1 MSSGGVSSHR
11 ETLPIACSCGKRRI
25 CLFLSKTPV
34 TFCGQAASLPAVTQM
49 DSLGWRE
56 LCVWRG
62 EPQLPSWINL
72 EVLAQDVEL
81 LRFSKVTISPLSPQL
96 LFHVWRGLYLK
107 KLHPLEVSVVA
118 FGDSA
123 EAPLSPCSGT
133 SS

>member
-1 MSSGGVSSHR
+1 M
-11 ETLPIACSCGKRRI
+11 
-25 CLFLSKTPV
+25 
-34 TFCGQAASLPAVTQM
+34 
-49 DSLGWRE
+49 
-56 LCVWRG
+56 WRG